1 MCICLPERLQ
11 TDIWVW
17 EAMVLDLPINQAL
30 KDAVLGSAGHLASA
44 HKYKYKYSVLVCS
57 SAKATNQN
65 CAHKYKYSKFVFVSI
80 CVKGSAGHPTK
91 TVHTR
96 CPRKKRVNP
105 SLGRMQRIHL
115 GTGVDTIGYSS
126 VPERKH
132 LKTAGEPVHYLS
144 RMQRILF
151 GTAG

>member
-115 GTGVDTIGYSS
+115 GTRVDSWILLGTIGC
-126 VPERKH
+126 
-132 LKTAGEPVHYLS
+132 
-144 RMQRILF
+144 QR
-151 GTAG
+151 GTT

>member
-17 EAMVLDLPINQAL
+17 EAMVLDLPINQVL

-80 CVKGSAGHPTK
+80 CVKGSAGAPNQDCAH
-91 TVHTR
+91 TV
-96 CPRKKRVNP
+96 
-105 SLGRMQRIHL
+105 SAQEAGQSILGQDAEDTL
-115 GTGVDTIGYSS
+115 GYQSG
-126 VPERKH
+126 
-132 LKTAGEPVHYLS
+132 
-144 RMQRILF
+144 
-151 GTAG
+151 

>member
-17 EAMVLDLPINQAL
+17 EAMVLDLPINQVL

-80 CVKGSAGHPTK
+80 CVKDSVGAPNQDCAHTVSAQEAGQSILGQDAGRPRTQLLAAYLPSHLSFSLMVGSAYQ
-91 TVHTR
+91 
-96 CPRKKRVNP
+96 
-105 SLGRMQRIHL
+105 SQ
-115 GTGVDTIGYSS
+115 
-126 VPERKH
+126 
-132 LKTAGEPVHYLS
+132 YLS
-144 RMQRILF
+144 WN
-151 GTAG
+151 